1 MAGIDKLSLR
11 TRIAYIALACQ
22 QNMTMGG
29 IIYGWA
35 SISGSLLVSTEQQG
49 GVGLTREYVHIMF
62 VIASFFNF
70 LGPLLLGIVL
80 DSYGPRV
87 CSILSIACIAS
98 GCALFAMSS
107 IDRSP
112 YFIPA
117 MCLVAFGGPGLQNAI
132 IHLSNLFPYWKAT
145 ATAIITGSF
154 QLSFIIFFI
163 FDYLWQRSWDYR
175 SIFLTY
181 SMFCMF
187 NIILSALVWPDKAF
201 NFDTQLQLDK
211 GSQADLQSI
220 KLESDTLKTQIG
232 LIRYPSQ
239 IMKKVTNSPFFST
252 SDYAEHKN
260 LKELSLKGQILS
272 STYMYVCMFFVIT
285 SFWCNFFIGTI
296 DLQLGDMQI
305 FNSQA
310 MKDYGNIFTLVM
322 SLGIFGIPVIGALM
336 DKAGFPA
343 TSFITLLFALGWSL
357 LLLLETPN
365 SLIGAFVCYSIFRTF
380 LFTFLFAY
388 LADTLGFKYF
398 GILAG
403 LMFVF
408 GGVFSLLQYPLVEW
422 ASGTCHF
429 ITNNSDFKMAHCDR
443 GQWRNLNIV
452 MAISFVALFGFS
464 YQDYVRRR
472 RDTLLQSQSQ
482 YFVSFREPDIQYSR
496 LNTDVNDGVSNTS
509 KYGSV
514 GLTLE

>member
-1 MAGIDKLSLR
+1 MSTEKLSFR
-11 TRIAYIALACQ
+11 TRLAYITLACQ

-29 IIYGWA
+29 IIFGWA
-35 SISGSLLVSTEQQG
+35 SISGSLLVSAVEEG
-49 GVGLTREYVHIMF
+49 GPGLTREYVHIMF

-80 DSYGPRV
+80 DSYGPRI
-87 CSILSIACIAS
+87 CSILSISCIAV

-107 IDRSP
+107 VDKSP

-117 MCLVAFGGPGLQNAI
+117 MCLVAFGGPGAQNAI

-145 ATAIITGSF
+145 ATAVITGSF

-163 FDYLWQRSWDYR
+163 FDYLWQRSWNYR

-181 SMFCMF
+181 SAFCVF

-201 NFDTQLQLDK
+201 NFDTQLQIDK
-211 GSQADLQSI
+211 GTQDLESI
-220 KLESDTLKTQIG
+220 KLESEALKNQMG

-239 IMKKVTNSPFFST
+239 IMKKATNSPFFST
-252 SDYAEHKN
+252 SDYTEHKN
-260 LKELSLKGQILS
+260 LKELNLKDQILS
-272 STYMYVCMFFVIT
+272 STYIYVCMFFVIT

-296 DLQLGDMQI
+296 DLQLGDMQV
-305 FNSQA
+305 FNNQA
-310 MKDYGNIFTLVM
+310 LKMYGNIFTLVM

-336 DKAGFPA
+336 DKTGFPM

-357 LLLLETPN
+357 LLLMETPN
-365 SLIGAFVCYSIFRTF
+365 SLIGAFICYSIFRTF

-388 LADTLGFKYF
+388 LADTMGFKYF

-408 GGVFSLLQYPLVEW
+408 GGIFSLIQYPLVEW

-429 ITNNSDFKMAHCDR
+429 ITNNADFRMAHCDR
-443 GQWRNLNIV
+443 GQWRNLNILMV
-452 MAISFVALFGFS
+452 ISFVALFSFS
-464 YQDYVRRR
+464 YQDFLRRKR
-472 RDTLLQSQSQ
+472 EKLLESHSQ
-482 YFVSFREPDIQYSR
+482 YFVSFREPDIQYSK
-496 LNTDVNDGVSNTS
+496 LDTDSTVSDNMS
-509 KYGSV
+509 NKYGSV
-514 GLTLE
+514 GLTLQ